1 MLYYYPAT
9 REIGGNLELKTLF
22 PDSYQRVLRWNEI
35 ARNEPPTI
43 EQQIEYTK
51 EEIREFA
58 VAEKE
63 GDIVEMLDAVAD
75 IFVTGAYLEHLDP
88 ENEYTKAAQLIVE
101 TSAEV
106 MGHALVTECIL
117 NVLDSNE
124 SKFVDVSQYD
134 SNQLEFLLE
143 VEKAR
148 LELQHGL
155 GIHYVIR
162 NGYAIFLDENNKIRK
177 PSCFVDPDIAD
188 IVDRY
193 FGEEVEVE

>member
-1 MLYYYPAT
+1 M
-9 REIGGNLELKTLF
+9 ELKPLF

-43 EQQIEYTK
+43 KQQIGYTK

-58 VAEKE
+58 VAEQE
-63 GDIVEMLDAVAD
+63 NDIVEMLDAVAD

-106 MGHALVTECIL
+106 MGHTLVTECIL
-117 NVLDSNE
+117 NVLDSND

-134 SNQLEFLLE
+134 ANQLEFVLD
-143 VEKAR
+143 VEKAI

-155 GIHYVIR
+155 GIHYIIR

-177 PSCFVDPDIAD
+177 PSCFVEPDIAD

-193 FGEEVEVE
+193 FGKEEGVE